1 MWKGEERMPKLNAVK
16 VQAIR
21 KPGRYGDGET
31 LFLYVSRGGTKSWVQ
46 RVTID
51 GKRRDIG
58 LGPYPVV
65 SLAKARRRAFENRV
79 AIADGRDPLAEK
91 HKAAVPTFR
100 QAAERTFEAHKVR
113 WRNARHAAGWWQTLE
128 RHAMPR
134 LGNMRVNKIDREA
147 VLAVLT
153 PIWGTRQETARRVRQ
168 RIRTILGWALAH
180 GFVEHNMA
188 DAVAGALPAMPTVQ
202 EHHRALPYSEVR
214 DALATVEASQ
224 ASLAVKLCFEFVVLT
239 AARSGEAREAT
250 WDEIDLD
257 AREWRVPGARMK
269 SGTEHRVPLSSAAV
283 EVLKRA
289 QTLDDGSGIVFA
301 SPRKRGQALSNMA
314 LTKLLR
320 DVKLADRATA
330 HGFRSAFRT
339 WAAEK
344 TSASHAVMELS
355 LAHAVG
361 SSVERSYA
369 RSDLFTKRRA
379 LMQRWAD
386 YVTSSGAQVIKLH
399 G

>member
-1 MWKGEERMPKLNAVK
+1 MGKLTAIK

-31 LFLYVSRGGTKSWVQ
+31 LFLNVARGGTKSWVQ

-51 GKRRDIG
+51 GKRRDVG
-58 LGPYPVV
+58 LGPWPAV

-134 LGNMRVNKIDREA
+134 LGNVRVNKIDREA

-153 PIWGTRQETARRVRQ
+153 PIWGTRMETARRVRQ

-202 EHHRALPYSEVR
+202 EHHRALPYQEVK

-224 ASLAVKLCFEFVVLT
+224 ASLAVKLGFRFTVLT
-239 AARSGEAREAT
+239 AARSGEVREAV
-250 WDEIDLD
+250 WSEIDFD
-257 AREWRVPGARMK
+257 AREWRIPGARMK
-269 SGTEHRVPLSSAAV
+269 SGTEHRVPLSDAALA
-283 EVLKRA
+283 VLEQARA
-289 QTLDDGSGIVFA
+289 LKNDSGLVFP
-301 SPRKRGQALSNMA
+301 SPLKPDRPLSNMTM
-314 LTKLLR
+314 TKLLR
-320 DVKLADRATA
+320 DVKLADRATV

-339 WAAEK
+339 WASEQTNTA
-344 TSASHAVMELS
+344 HAVMEMA

-386 YVTSSGAQVIKLH
+386 YVTSSGAEVIKLH